1 MPNQRKIPYVIK
13 LSNRLSEAISE
24 VRKLRDSKQLSDN
37 RIVQIKLRCGKLKI
51 NLDIL
56 KIKNKIK

>member
-1 MPNQRKIPYVIK
+1 VIK